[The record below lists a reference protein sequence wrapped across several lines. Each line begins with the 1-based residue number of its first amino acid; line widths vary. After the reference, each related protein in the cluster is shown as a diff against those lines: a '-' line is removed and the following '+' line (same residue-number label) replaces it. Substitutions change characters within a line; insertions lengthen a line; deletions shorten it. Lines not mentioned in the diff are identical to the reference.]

1 MILCSSLSVRANR
14 EAETTAATL
23 IASVSYKGQVVIRK
37 LERSKLNTEASWG
50 GCAPEVRS
58 WEEEPQ
64 GAGAQIFQEKTPA
77 GEGCEGDM
85 RRLVL

>member
-50 GCAPEVRS
+50 RGVLQKLEAGRRSPKELGLRSSRRKRQLVR
-58 WEEEPQ
+58 
-64 GAGAQIFQEKTPA
+64 AVRVT
-77 GEGCEGDM
+77 
-85 RRLVL
+85 